1 MIGEP
6 PLVKKVDKCMHKSV
20 SLIVGGELAKVIFNS
35 KNMYACLLK
44 NFFCVKI
51 FHESM

>member
-20 SLIVGGELAKVIFNS
+20 SLIVGGELAKVNLSS
-35 KNMYACLLK
+35 KIMHACSLK
-44 NFFCVKI
+44 
-51 FHESM
+51 M

>member
-35 KNMYACLLK
+35 KNMYACSL
-44 NFFCVKI
+44 KI
-51 FHESM
+51 FLSV